1 MVTVSAQPPNKVL
14 KRMAVPPLVG
24 AMPKIAAFLLI
35 VTLAY
40 SAPSRAAEI
49 SRADAVA
56 IALREAGCHKAEDCD
71 VRGGLKDEKWVFV
84 VWFVMGRNADGS
96 TQLAPG
102 GWVGLTLNA
111 QGVVIDRMPGA

>member
-1 MVTVSAQPPNKVL
+1 MRPVVL
-14 KRMAVPPLVG
+14 ACFRAVPSVPCFLVG
-24 AMPKIAAFLLI
+24 VMPKIATFVLI
-35 VTLAY
+35 VALAC
-40 SAPSRAAEI
+40 SAPSMAADV

-56 IALREAGCHKAEDCD
+56 IALREAGCRKAEDCD
-71 VRGGLKDEKWVFV
+71 VRGGIKDGKWVFV

-96 TQLAPG
+96 PQFAPG